1 MKNFKNL
8 LDEFLEEHDWKYD
21 TDEQIY
27 SFSKVDQVQ
36 EMIINGARIQMPGES
51 VNYYIKYL
59 GEGAISER
67 VIYGIELGVKNKNS
81 VTEYFNDFEEFIV
94 FYNTLNL

>member
-1 MKNFKNL
+1 MKKL
-8 LDEFLEEHDWKYD
+8 LNDFLKEHDWKYD

-27 SFSKVDQVQ
+27 SLTKFGQVQ

-59 GEGAISER
+59 EEGAISEQ
-67 VIYGIELGVKNKNS
+67 VIYGVEIGIKNKNF

-94 FYNTLNL
+94 FYNTLNI

>member
-1 MKNFKNL
+1 MKKL
-8 LDEFLEEHDWKYD
+8 LDDFLKERDWKYD
-21 TDEQIY
+21 PDEQIY
-27 SFSKVDQVQ
+27 SLTKFEQVQ

-59 GEGAISER
+59 GEGTISER

>member
-1 MKNFKNL
+1 MKKL
-8 LDEFLEEHDWKYD
+8 LDEFLKENDWKYD

-27 SFSKVDQVQ
+27 SLTKSEQAQ

-81 VTEYFNDFEEFIV
+81 VMEYFNDFEEFIV

>member
-1 MKNFKNL
+1 MKKL
-8 LDEFLEEHDWKYD
+8 LDEFLKENDWKYD

-27 SFSKVDQVQ
+27 SLTKSEQTQ

-81 VTEYFNDFEEFIV
+81 VMEYFNDFEEFIV